1 MRENGG
7 FELASTITLVLQAK
21 RNHKKPYHTFS
32 LGNAV
37 LVAKMKGWLK
47 TFRQYKYLGI
57 LNIYFITLQQTAHLA
72 FEMQTSQALITD
84 I

>member
-1 MRENGG
+1 MRETGG

-21 RNHKKPYHTFS
+21 EITKNRITFS

-47 TFRQYKYLGI
+47 TFRQYKFLAS